1 MGLKE
6 NITIGHF
13 VPAGTGTYRYAE
25 IDRGAARGVSAAAAA
40 GGGGPGRGAESVRVS
55 SASMAASDAPVS
67 EPALGSLPQVLAG
80 GLEIVAARALGD
92 LEDARDVVQETLA
105 RALAAIRSGRVP
117 PGTQLEAFVYGIA
130 RHVIADVLRR
140 RARDN
145 VAAADP
151 VGLAAP
157 GPSALEALIRAEER
171 ALLAKALA
179 VLSSPERELLDLCFV
194 QGERVSAIAARLG
207 EPADRVRKRKSR
219 ALERLRAEVVRL
231 AASGSHETPPLPTLT
246 I

>member
-1 MGLKE
+1 
-6 NITIGHF
+6 
-13 VPAGTGTYRYAE
+13 
-25 IDRGAARGVSAAAAA
+25 
-40 GGGGPGRGAESVRVS
+40 
-55 SASMAASDAPVS
+55 MAVSDASTFDPTL
-67 EPALGSLPQVLAG
+67 ASLPQVLAG

-92 LEDARDVVQETLA
+92 REDARDVVQETLA
-105 RALAAIRSGRVP
+105 RALAAIRDGRVP
-117 PGTQLEAFVYGIA
+117 PGAPLEAFVYGIA

-171 ALLAKALA
+171 ALLSRALA
-179 VLSSPERELLDLCFV
+179 VLSASERELLELCFV
-194 QGERVSAIAARLG
+194 QGERAAAIAARLG

-231 AASGSHETPPLPTLT
+231 AVPRGHETRRFPTLAT
-246 I
+246 

>member
-1 MGLKE
+1 MSD
-6 NITIGHF
+6 
-13 VPAGTGTYRYAE
+13 PAVA
-25 IDRGAARGVSAAAAA
+25 
-40 GGGGPGRGAESVRVS
+40 
-55 SASMAASDAPVS
+55 
-67 EPALGSLPQVLAG
+67 SLPQALAG

-105 RALAAIRSGRVP
+105 RALAAIRDGRLP
-117 PGTQLEAFVYGIA
+117 PGAPLEAFVYGIA

-140 RARDN
+140 RARER

-151 VGLAAP
+151 AGLAAP
-157 GPSALEALIRAEER
+157 GPSALEAVIRAEER
-171 ALLAKALA
+171 ALLARALA
-179 VLSSPERELLDLCFV
+179 VLSASERELLELCFV

-219 ALERLRAEVVRL
+219 ALGRVREAVARL
-231 AASGSHETPPLPTLT
+231 AAPSGHETRPLPTLA